1 MPFTEVRVLIVG
13 DNPLVRAGLAALLQD
28 QPGIVVVGQVAGAEL
43 ASLVDVFRAD
53 VLIWG
58 VGWDVGAAFEQL
70 AALDEHAPPVLLL
83 LNDENRAAEALA
95 AGARG
100 LLLQDADA
108 EILAVALSGLARG
121 LVVLHPDLLPGGL
134 PPVSASEP
142 PLPPV
147 DLLTPR
153 ELEVLALLAEGLP
166 NKIIAARLN
175 ISEHTVKFHVN
186 ALMNKLGVQ
195 SRTEAVVR
203 ATRLGLIVL

>member
-1 MPFTEVRVLIVG
+1 MPTSDIRVLIVG
-13 DNPLVRAGLAALLQD
+13 DNPLVRAGLAALLQG
-28 QPGIVVVGQVAGAEL
+28 QPGVEVVGQAAMTEL
-43 ASLVDVFRAD
+43 PGLLDVFRAD
-53 VLIWG
+53 VLTWA
-58 VGWDVGAAFEQL
+58 VGWDIDSAFEQV
-70 AALDEHAPPVLLL
+70 AALGEPSPPVLLL
-83 LNDENRAAEALA
+83 LNDESRAGEALA

-108 EILAVALSGLARG
+108 ETLIAALGALVQGL
-121 LVVLHPDLLPGGL
+121 LVFQPDLLTQAL
-134 PPVSASEP
+134 PITPAD

-147 DLLTPR
+147 DVLTPR

-166 NKIIAARLN
+166 NKLIAVRLS